1 MLLNESKLRSL
12 ADGVGERAAREWL
25 GRVMESRSR
34 ATRAVVAPHIAT
46 LLAGPAV
53 DRVEYILTT
62 RRRAPVKVDDTQ
74 RRWFAFVERAHAA
87 GLHAGLLA
95 PRGSGKTSLL
105 VVGKTADDI
114 GRDPDGSIQ
123 IASVAAPTAR
133 KRVGAIKRMIATSE
147 RYRELYPN
155 VRPDPDDWS
164 KTEIRVAGTTSTDPS
179 LIGFGVTSESVG
191 SRSTGL
197 TLDDVDGR
205 KSLSA
210 TVRETIRDT
219 LDSQVLP
226 TLEVGALATMVATA
240 WHEEDYAHT
249 KLREADWA
257 WLVDGVSDDLEWI
270 EYVTLW
276 GGKALD
282 AQLGGDACEPTAWG
296 LKRFAREF
304 GCVVRRMPMYAHFDR
319 GELRKRR
326 GLGEQPKRSFRRG
339 YQQDAYTDEERWFP
353 SFERCVHYGVSYER
367 LAWRS
372 WRYVVGVD
380 LSSKRRPGNFLVIA
394 GETSDGRKAVV
405 DARYGA
411 WTSPQTAQSIADA
424 DGVFQPQALIVESVA
439 LQEAI
444 LEWAQHTRGAG
455 MGARADWW
463 SRLRGYQTK
472 GNVHTDEEQGIRAL
486 EIEFANDS
494 WVVLIPH
501 EKRVGC
507 DCGLCE
513 LVRQVTQ
520 HPHGKQKDAVMA
532 LWFAREGFAE
542 VSAPAGAVIPPANER
557 PEREML
563 HEYRRGGLDGI

>member
-1 MLLNESKLRSL
+1 MSDALSVDRLLPLRHARKAAEKLL
-12 ADGVGERAAREWL
+12 AEEDQRRAARRARSKL
-25 GRVMESRSR
+25 G
-34 ATRAVVAPHIAT
+34 ALAPHIAA
-46 LLAGPAV
+46 LRAGPAV

-62 RRRAPVKVDDTQ
+62 RRRAPVKVDATQ
-74 RRWFAFVERAHAA
+74 RRWFAFVELAHWL
-87 GLHAGLLA
+87 GLHALLLA

-114 GRDPDGSIQ
+114 GRDPDGSLQ

-155 VRPDPDDWS
+155 VLPDPDDWS

-219 LDSQVLP
+219 LDSQVMP

-249 KLREADWA
+249 KLRERDWA
-257 WLVDGVSDDLEWI
+257 CLVDGVSDDLDWI

-282 AQLGGDACEPTAWG
+282 VDLGGEVCEPTAWG
-296 LKRFAREF
+296 LKRFVRDF

-319 GELRKRR
+319 AELLKRR
-326 GLGEQPKRSFRRG
+326 GDGEQPRRSFRRG

-353 SFERCVHYGVSYER
+353 SFELVPKYGHSYDVIPGWSGW
-367 LAWRS
+367 A
-372 WRYVVGVD
+372 YITGVD
-380 LSSKRRPGNFLVIA
+380 LSSKKRPGN
-394 GETSDGRKAVV
+394 AVV
-405 DARYGA
+405 TAGLAPNGKRVIVDVRIGA
-411 WTSPQTAQSIADA
+411 WSGPDLLRELAKVDANFRPTAI
-424 DGVFQPQALIVESVA
+424 FVESNA
-439 LQEAI
+439 YQETFADF
-444 LEWAQHTRGAG
+444 
-455 MGARADWW
+455 ARDKPEYFSLS
-463 SRLRGYQTK
+463 SRLRDYQTP
-472 GNVHTDEEQGIRAL
+472 GTVHTDEYLGIKFLDEEFKRL
-486 EIEFANDS
+486 E
-494 WVVLIPH
+494 WMQLVPH
-501 EKRVGC
+501 EKKTGC
-507 DCGLCE
+507 DCGHCE
-513 LVRQVTQ
+513 LIRQVTQ
-520 HPHGKQKDAVMA
+520 HPHAKQRDALMA
-532 LWFAREGFAE
+532 LWFCREGFRLMGAKVE
-542 VSAPAGAVIPPANER
+542 IINRNESRAGARDHRA
-557 PEREML
+557 L
-563 HEYRRGGLDGI
+563 